1 MGPIAGV
8 HPAIAAFTGHNDWMA
23 EFCSYSPERIIGV
36 GMILLDDVQ
45 QSVKELQR
53 CKDMGLRGAMI
64 PCYPE
69 PRHPYSH
76 ERYEPFWEVAEGL
89 EMPLSLHISTV
100 RGQPEA
106 GWLGPMSSVDPKIAE
121 FIGHHEPLPRPVDLL
136 ATTDYYVKRGIGEMI
151 FSGVFERHPKL
162 MTVCVEFETG
172 FVPHF
177 LNRMDFAYKDFPDRH
192 QLTGDGRFKN
202 GMLPSDFWYRNVRIT
217 FQEDPLGLQLL
228 RHLVGPKP

>member
-1 MGPIAGV
+1 
-8 HPAIAAFTGHNDWMA
+8 
-23 EFCSYSPERIIGV
+23 
-36 GMILLDDVQ
+36 
-45 QSVKELQR
+45 
-53 CKDMGLRGAMI
+53 
-64 PCYPE
+64 
-69 PRHPYSH
+69 
-76 ERYEPFWEVAEGL
+76 
-89 EMPLSLHISTV
+89 MPLSLHISTV

-121 FIGHHEPLPRPVDLL
+121 FVGHHEPLPRPVDLL

-177 LNRMDFAYKDFPDRH
+177 LNRMDFTYKDVPDRH

-228 RHLVGPKP
+228 RHLVGPQTMMWGNDYPHRESTWPRSQAAIEEIFQGGGGTPKTRRPYRFGQREQAVRHPLTYPAKLPLSQYSVNLKLIHVILSPSSEG